1 MNIYR
6 LIKLFAIISVFC
18 CRPSYATNAPPNT
31 PTQPEPT
38 ATTIVPMATN
48 PPTIIQP
55 PVPESVYEEFL
66 VYKLAERIEGRVMA
80 SLKSMGTILGIIL
93 AVAVFFGATLI
104 IDSLS
109 HRVEKRVASTLSNDL
124 DVYRKRLQDNLVDL
138 EMTASKQRSLGE
150 ATKTALVE
158 LKAGVGQ
165 LEELRN
171 QYSRLHSEVVDIGAS
186 VKLALQETADAR
198 ENTAQLRNAV
208 AKSAA
213 GKLAVFSNSFNW
225 AEQGENF
232 INGTHFG
239 KIPGRLF
246 IELNYRN
253 GRDQKSGVAAKPIL
267 IPHESITLWSDTR
280 ITFNSSPKL
289 LSEVIKVRE
298 ELNTRLPNG
307 DHWGYEYKVESA
319 NV

>member
-6 LIKLFAIISVFC
+6 IYTLFTITGVIC
-18 CRPSYATNAPPNT
+18 CGPLFATNAPPNT
-31 PTQPEPT
+31 PPQSEPAANT
-38 ATTIVPMATN
+38 VVSIPTN
-48 PPTIIQP
+48 SPTIIQP
-55 PVPESVYEEFL
+55 PASESVYEEFL
-66 VYKLAERIEGRVMA
+66 VYKLAERIEGRVMS
-80 SLKSMGTILGIIL
+80 SLKTMGAILGIIL
-93 AVAVFFGATLI
+93 AVAAFFGATLI

-124 DVYRKRLQDNLVDL
+124 DIYRKRLQDNLVDL

-158 LKAGVGQ
+158 LKSGVGQ
-165 LEELRN
+165 LEELRT
-171 QYSRLHSEVVDIGAS
+171 QYSRLHAEVVEIGAS

-225 AEQGENF
+225 GEKGENYL
-232 INGTHFG
+232 NGTHFG

-246 IELNYRN
+246 IELNSRI
-253 GRDQKSGVAAKPIL
+253 GRDQQSCITAKPLL
-267 IPHESITLWSDTR
+267 IPRDSITLWSDTR
-280 ITFNSSPKL
+280 ITFNSTPAL
-289 LSEVIKVRE
+289 HTEVENTRQ
-298 ELNTRLPNG
+298 ELHKRLPNG
-307 DHWGYEYKVESA
+307 DHWGYEYKVEPA